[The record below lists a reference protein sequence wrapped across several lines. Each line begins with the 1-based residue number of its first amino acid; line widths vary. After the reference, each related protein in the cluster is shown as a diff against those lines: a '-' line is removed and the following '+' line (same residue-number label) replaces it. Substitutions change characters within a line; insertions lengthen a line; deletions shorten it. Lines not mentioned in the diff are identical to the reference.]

1 MNNKDLIS
9 RQAAINLASELVIPG
24 EEFHQYN
31 QAIWNYCAELVKLAE
46 VLATTNDD
54 MISRKMAID
63 EIDREETRHGSYGTA
78 SWVGCDWSKKVVAKL
93 PPVVSEENCDD
104 CKYGYFGSDKCDHC
118 RVGYPSY
125 YERSNDDKR

>member
-54 MISRKMAID
+54 MISR
-63 EIDREETRHGSYGTA
+63 
-78 SWVGCDWSKKVVAKL
+78 
-93 PPVVSEENCDD
+93 
-104 CKYGYFGSDKCDHC
+104 
-118 RVGYPSY
+118 
-125 YERSNDDKR
+125 